1 MGIVLVTTTSWYLA
15 KKHGHQYEY
24 EYEYEYKNKTVMVG
38 YIY

>member
-15 KKHGHQYEY
+15 KKHGHEY

-38 YIY
+38 YVY